1 MNERSFSKAAMAIV
15 KTRLRGEEQET
26 RARIL
31 SAAATWFADHGYA
44 AASIRDIARAVG
56 VTVGAIYV
64 HFASKDRLL
73 AAVYEEGVL
82 RIGEAVDAAIQSID
96 GPWEQLEAA
105 CAAHLKALLD
115 NTSFARVVVRVIPSD
130 VPEAARDLEKLRDEY
145 ETRFRALIDSLDL
158 APGCDRTLLRLQLF
172 GALNTTLTWYKRGST
187 RSAPR
192 QIAQHFVAT
201 LRDGAADNR
210 RKR

>member
-1 MNERSFSKAAMAIV
+1 MALARTKV
-15 KTRLRGEEQET
+15 RGEELET

-31 SAAATWFADHGYA
+31 AAAATWFADHGYA
-44 AASIRDIARAVG
+44 ATSIRDIAREVG

-73 AAVYEEGVL
+73 AAVYEEGVR
-82 RIGEAVDAAIQSID
+82 RIGEAVDAAIES
-96 GPWEQLEAA
+96 GKEPWARLEAA

-115 NTSFARVVVRVIPSD
+115 NASFARVVVRVIPAD
-130 VPEAARDLEKLRDEY
+130 VPEAARDLERLRDGY
-145 ETRFRALIDSLDL
+145 EARFRALIEALDL
-158 APGCDRTLLRLQLF
+158 APGCDRTLLRLQLL
-172 GALNTTLTWYKRGST
+172 GALNTTLTWYKRGTS

-201 LRDGAADNR
+201 LRDGVADNR